1 MPQPKISRPRFPP
14 GYLENPKTLLD
25 WEQVEARLAAAKN
38 YWLSSVRPD
47 GRPHSVPKWGVWVQN
62 CFYFD
67 GSPETR
73 HARNIAHNP
82 FVSVH
87 LESGDN
93 VVILEGTARA
103 VEKPAPQLA
112 ALVARAYSD
121 KYAVHGY
128 APAPDQWN
136 EGGLFEV
143 TPRCVL
149 AWTKFTDDPT
159 KFEFE

>member
-1 MPQPKISRPRFPP
+1 MPQPKVSRPHFPS
-14 GYLENPKTLLD
+14 GYLENPRTLLD
-25 WEQVEARLAAAKN
+25 WEPVEERLAAAKN

-47 GRPHSVPKWGVWVQN
+47 GRPHSVPKWGVWVKGR
-62 CFYFD
+62 FYFD

-73 HARNIAHNP
+73 HARNIARNP
-82 FVSVH
+82 YVTVH
-87 LESGDN
+87 LESGDD

-103 VEKPAPQLA
+103 VEKPAAQLA
-112 ALVARAYSD
+112 ARVARAYGE
-121 KYAVHGY
+121 KYAGEGY
-128 APAPDQWN
+128 APAADQWN

-143 TPRCVL
+143 NPRSVL